1 MVMIY
6 LRLPQYFIV
15 DNIDMTQ
22 PIAFVL
28 TELKPVKLEITP
40 AYGDPNGSHVTIKVV
55 SDAFEGKRS
64 LQRQQMVYKVRTLPR
79 WYTRFAPSC
88 FHSCSSVTSVW
99 TISSKGN
106 SSQAETT
113 AGS

>member
-15 DNIDMTQ
+15 DNIDLTQ

-64 LQRQQMVYKVRTLPR
+64 LQRQQMVYKVRTLPN
-79 WYTRFAPSC
+79 THPLVFTHVPPSLQ
-88 FHSCSSVTSVW
+88 FGHLL
-99 TISSKGN
+99 
-106 SSQAETT
+106 QR
-113 AGS
+113 